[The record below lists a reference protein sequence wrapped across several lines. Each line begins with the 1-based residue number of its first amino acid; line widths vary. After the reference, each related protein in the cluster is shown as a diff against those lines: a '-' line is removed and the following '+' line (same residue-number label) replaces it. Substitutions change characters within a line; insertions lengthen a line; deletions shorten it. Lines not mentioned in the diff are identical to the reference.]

1 MPNAI
6 VITIDGPSGTGKG
19 TICCRLAYLMKW
31 NFLDSGALY
40 RVLAIAAKEN
50 QVRNEDEL
58 ELIKL
63 IDNLDV
69 EFKMRNSRGETEVLF
84 NGEIV
89 TDEIRTEACGK
100 AASVIAPIFGVR
112 NALLTRQRA
121 FCQKPGLI
129 ADGRDMGTVVFPN
142 AELKIFLTASID
154 ERTKRRFKQL
164 KDSGNS
170 VNLRRLRREIE
181 ERDERD
187 SGRKIS
193 PLKPADDAVIINTT
207 DINVEGVIKE
217 ISKLVINKIPN
228 LSKQV
233 VEYLR

>member
-1 MPNAI
+1 M
-6 VITIDGPSGTGKG
+6 
-19 TICCRLAYLMKW
+19 
-31 NFLDSGALY
+31 
-40 RVLAIAAKEN
+40 
-50 QVRNEDEL
+50 L
-58 ELIKL
+58 EFPLIKL

-69 EFKMRNSRGETEVLF
+69 EFKMRNSKGETEVLF

-100 AASVIAPIFGVR
+100 TASVIAPIAGVR
-112 NALLTRQRA
+112 KALLIRQRA
-121 FCQKPGLI
+121 FCQRPGLI
-129 ADGRDMGTVVFPN
+129 AEGRDMGTVVFPN

-207 DINVEGVIKE
+207 DINVDDVIKK